1 MRTARPNSPVVVLD
15 SCKASAMSSFV
26 SEVPVPLNTLSSW
39 SRGVLHEYLQQ
50 DSLTVEDAQE
60 IWQSLLRSLSTSTL
74 SEKQT
79 TSTCNCIRIFLR
91 SISTAISLDVRKL
104 PLSRDAWLG
113 CYHAVSDAW
122 PRAKVK
128 PLAQVLEVLLETAKK
143 GMSEDELSSVWRI
156 ISLELSAIVL
166 RGQPTRRLKG
176 ALALSAFF
184 LEKNWSY
191 EVYHDSAERN
201 IGQGVG
207 EGERA
212 SDILNCLINGI
223 LMAFGQHDAQS
234 SAEKC
239 FRALLKAQHSPDI
252 HSWWL
257 LVRDFVADHI
267 DSLDTI
273 AASIFPIL
281 LDHGGTLHL
290 DMMLRE
296 RGGEDRA
303 GLMLYLGI
311 LQSLRDREMISQDG
325 KYLGTAEE
333 DLANSYC

>member
-1 MRTARPNSPVVVLD
+1 MRTARPTSPVVVFD
-15 SCKASAMSSFV
+15 SSKASAMSSFV

-50 DSLTVEDAQE
+50 DSITVEDAQE
-60 IWQSLLRSLSTSTL
+60 IWQSLLQSLSTSTL

-79 TSTCNCIRIFLR
+79 TSTCNCIRIFLK
-91 SISTAISLDVRKL
+91 SISTAISPGIRKL
-104 PLSRDAWLG
+104 PLSCDAWLG

-128 PLAQVLEVLLETAKK
+128 PLAQVLEVLLETARK
-143 GMSEDELSSVWRI
+143 GMSEDELSSVWSI
-156 ISLELSAIVL
+156 VSLELSAIVI
-166 RGQPTRRLKG
+166 RGQPIRRLKG

-191 EVYHDSAERN
+191 EIYYDAVGRN
-201 IGQGVG
+201 MRQEVG
-207 EGERA
+207 ERENA
-212 SDILNCLINGI
+212 SDILNRLINGI
-223 LMAFGQHDAQS
+223 LMAFEQHDAQS

-252 HSWWL
+252 LSWWL

-296 RGGEDRA
+296 CGGEDRA
-303 GLMLYLGI
+303 GLMLSLAI
-311 LQSLRDREMISQDG
+311 LQSLRDREMICQDG
-325 KYLGTAEE
+325 EYLETAE
-333 DLANSYC
+333 